1 MKRMRAAILLEAR
14 FIGHREDDLAT
25 IEQSVERGDF
35 ETIARLGHNLRGNG
49 PSYGFPELVAVGEG
63 LEGAARSRDV
73 EQVRKAAT
81 ELASWVAGAR
91 DRELDHESGTQRIEG
106 DERRRT

>member
-1 MKRMRAAILLEAR
+1 MRAAILLESR

-25 IEQSVERGDF
+25 IAQSLERGDF

-49 PSYGFPELVAVGEG
+49 PSYGFPELAIMGEG

-73 EQVRKAAT
+73 EQVRDAAA
-81 ELASWVAGAR
+81 ELASWVAGVR
-91 DRELDHESGTQRIEG
+91 GREQNHESGTQRIDG